1 MEAAMPSQNRTR
13 NWLVRLTLIGSIVVG
28 LLMMGYIPAIAE
40 TTFSEGENYIE
51 EEKTLF
57 DFNTPGQVQDW
68 LTVNDGVMG
77 GISQSRVMFTSTGTA
92 IFQGDVSLEN
102 NGGFASVRT
111 YPIDYQLDDFEG
123 LLLRVNGDGQRYKF
137 RLRTNDYFD
146 GIAYQTDF
154 QTRPDSWLTIRVP
167 FTQFVPVFRGFVVAD
182 APPLDS
188 ANIAQMGFMI
198 SDKQA
203 GPFQLEVDWIKAYRQ
218 PAPGSEIQDSVNNM
232 CAGISPD

>member
-1 MEAAMPSQNRTR
+1 MSLQNHTR
-13 NWLVRLTLIGSIVVG
+13 GWLVRLTLIGSFIVG
-28 LLMMGYIPAIAE
+28 LLMMGYIPAIAD
-40 TTFSEGENYIE
+40 TAFSQSENFID
-51 EEKTLF
+51 EEKIVF
-57 DFNTPGQVQDW
+57 DFDTPSQVQDW
-68 LTVNDGVMG
+68 LAVNDGVMG
-77 GISQSRVMFTSTGTA
+77 GISRSRMMFTSAGTA

-111 YPIDYQLDDFEG
+111 YPVNYQLDDFEG
-123 LLLRVNGDGQRYKF
+123 LILRVNGDGQRYKF

-146 GIAYQTDF
+146 GVAYQTEF

-182 APPLDS
+182 APPLAS
-188 ANIAQMGFMI
+188 ANITQMGFMI

-218 PAPGSEIQDSVNNM
+218 SAPDLAVNSVWR
-232 CAGISPD
+232 GHIPW

>member
-1 MEAAMPSQNRTR
+1 MPSQDRTR
-13 NWLVRLTLIGSIVVG
+13 VWLIRLTLIGSIIVG

-40 TTFSEGENYIE
+40 AAFSEGENIVD
-51 EEKTLF
+51 EEKNVF
-57 DFNTPGQVQDW
+57 DFSTLDQVQNW
-68 LTVNDGVMG
+68 LAVNDGVMG
-77 GISQSRVMFTSTGTA
+77 GISQSRMMFTSAGTA

-111 YPIDYQLDDFEG
+111 YPIDYQLADYEG

-146 GIAYQTDF
+146 DIAYQTDF
-154 QTRPDSWLTIRVP
+154 QTRPDTWLTIRVP

-182 APPLDS
+182 APALDS
-188 ANIAQMGFMI
+188 ADIAQMGFMI

-218 PAPGSEIQDSVNNM
+218 SIYGSVEKNSENNVWR
-232 CAGISPD
+232 GHIP